1 MKINFVKKQ
10 AEIKNKKCPLQ
21 KMNKVSNVF
30 DIKCCLLLR
39 TQYHYY
45 RQVIIFQLFL
55 SLDEITKHLIK
66 TIVSEE
72 DLLLIA
78 MTEKLFCLLQLFN
91 EVLKIFF

>member
-1 MKINFVKKQ
+1 MK
-10 AEIKNKKCPLQ
+10 
-21 KMNKVSNVF
+21 KVSNVF
-30 DIKCCLLLR
+30 DIKWCLLLR

-66 TIVSEE
+66 IIVSEE

-91 EVLKIFF
+91 EMLNFFFLCKRSIIQLNEQVVFLLS